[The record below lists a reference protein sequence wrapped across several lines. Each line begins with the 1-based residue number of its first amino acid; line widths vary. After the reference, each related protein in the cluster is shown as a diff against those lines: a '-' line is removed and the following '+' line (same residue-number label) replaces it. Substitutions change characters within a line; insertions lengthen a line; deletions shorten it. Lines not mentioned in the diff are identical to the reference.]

1 MLCSLRRK
9 FILIA
14 MPSLLGTMAVLCA
27 AIGVGN
33 YYAAT
38 NRMDR
43 AISLLRQNG
52 GSFLHSD
59 SRSDPSY
66 FRFQVT
72 PEPPF
77 ETRYFMVELTEQREV
92 RSVNLDHIAALDRRT
107 AVDTISR
114 IIDAGKER
122 GDVDYYRFGIFRN
135 NDGSST
141 VIVLNG
147 FLQIQAANNM
157 M

>member
-1 MLCSLRRK
+1 
-9 FILIA
+9 
-14 MPSLLGTMAVLCA
+14 
-27 AIGVGN
+27 
-33 YYAAT
+33 
-38 NRMDR
+38 
-43 AISLLRQNG
+43 
-52 GSFLHSD
+52 
-59 SRSDPSY
+59 
-66 FRFQVT
+66 
-72 PEPPF
+72 
-77 ETRYFMVELTEQREV
+77 MVELTEQREV